1 MSSELGLTQV
11 MQKNRSLAG
20 TALLNKSSEDKL
32 IPELALIKKP
42 IENTTKITEEED
54 ELKDTLNK
62 NKEK

>member
-42 IENTTKITEEED
+42 IDSSKKITEEED